1 MKPGRGQE
9 VACRA
14 SMEGHAGWSD
24 GPVLGGHVERLKD
37 VMENW
42 QILMTV
48 N

>member
-1 MKPGRGQE
+1 MKLGRDQE

-14 SMEGHAGWSD
+14 SMEGQAGWSD

-42 QILMTV
+42 QILTIV